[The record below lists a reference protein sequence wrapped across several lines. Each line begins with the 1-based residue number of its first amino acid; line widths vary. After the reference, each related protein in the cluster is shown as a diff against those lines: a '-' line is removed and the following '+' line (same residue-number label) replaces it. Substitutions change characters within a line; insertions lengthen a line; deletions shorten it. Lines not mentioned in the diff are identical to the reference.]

1 MRLYRIKLISSI
13 FIISLLISV
22 FSPAAYTLSSRP
34 APSDL
39 QENVLKLPESV
50 SAELSFIEQAS
61 DLICKGNFDAE
72 DEFVKQSYSEDPN
85 EFNSSSR
92 ELLEIIEKYKDISE
106 QMKIAREAAYQ
117 EKLDELEKIRI
128 ESESDV
134 NDINDANDV
143 NDIALVLSAITN
155 VSEIANEEQRKQL
168 LSDEYVQEV
177 IQEAIDIAAEFEVE
191 GKWLEAYTSCYIW
204 LNAIDPNEKGYSDY
218 AQKLYD
224 KAVIAASFQDN
235 ACETREERYKGVD
248 KSIFV
253 RTIGYLD
260 MNYVNILDYKQM
272 AIKSTERCQLLGEVM
287 GFPLEDFEI
296 PAENQQSDAEYKI
309 SLSAWTTSLT
319 VLLDELEES
328 SIEIDRDKF
337 LGIFEN
343 ILQLNKVTVNLP
355 EDVLIAQFSDAAL
368 SALDPY
374 TVIVWPRE
382 VQDFEKL
389 MTMEFSGI
397 GVEISKPKGLL
408 TIASLLPDTPAY
420 KTGLD
425 AGDVIEAVDGIETKD
440 MTLTCAVSKIT
451 GPKGTKVTLKIR
463 RPGEEETREVVI
475 TRGIIVVPTIRG
487 WQRTEEGQW
496 QYMIDPQNK
505 LGYVRLTSFSME
517 TASDL
522 EKVLKELESEGLQG
536 LILDLRF
543 NSGGLLDSAVD
554 VSDKFIEEGMI
565 VYRVPRKGGIT
576 IYEDASKKGTHPFY
590 PLVILI
596 NSNSAS
602 ASEIVAGALA
612 DKQHERAVLVGS
624 RTHGKGSVQGI
635 TSFIGGGAQL
645 KYTMAYYHLPSGQ
658 RVESRDAMEKLG
670 RKDWGVGPDVEV
682 KLTNDEIADMLE
694 TQRDNDIL
702 VQANHNNADGL
713 KVKKHSIEETLVSDR
728 QLAVGLL
735 VLKSKLIQT
744 NAIAKAQSGS

>member
-1 MRLYRIKLISSI
+1 M
-13 FIISLLISV
+13 
-22 FSPAAYTLSSRP
+22 
-34 APSDL
+34 
-39 QENVLKLPESV
+39 
-50 SAELSFIEQAS
+50 
-61 DLICKGNFDAE
+61 
-72 DEFVKQSYSEDPN
+72 KQ
-85 EFNSSSR
+85 
-92 ELLEIIEKYKDISE
+92 
-106 QMKIAREAAYQ
+106 AREATYQ
-117 EKLDELEKIRI
+117 EKLAELEKVRI

-134 NDINDANDV
+134 NDINDVNDV
-143 NDIALVLSAITN
+143 NDISLALSAITN

-168 LSDEYVQEV
+168 LSEEYVQGV
-177 IQEAIDIAAEFEVE
+177 IQEAIDKAAGFEAE

-224 KAVIAASFQDN
+224 KAVIAASLQDN

-260 MNYVNILDYKQM
+260 MNYVNNLDYKQM
-272 AIKSTERCQLLGEVM
+272 AINSIKRCQLLGEVM
-287 GFPLEDFEI
+287 GFPLEDFKI
-296 PAENQQSDAEYKI
+296 PVENQQSETEYKQ
-309 SLSAWTTSLT
+309 SLSAWTASLT
-319 VLLDELEES
+319 ALLEEIEKS
-328 SIEIDRDKF
+328 STEVDRDTF
-337 LGIFEN
+337 LGVFEN
-343 ILQLNKVTVNLP
+343 VLQLNSVTVNLP
-355 EDVLIAQFSDAAL
+355 QDVLIAQFSDAAL
-368 SALDPY
+368 STLDPY

-389 MTMEFSGI
+389 MTNEFSGI

-420 KTGLD
+420 KSGLD

-463 RPGEEETREVVI
+463 RPGEEETRDVVI

-496 QYMIDPQNK
+496 RYMIDPENK
-505 LGYVRLTSFSME
+505 LGYVRLTSFSSE
-517 TASDL
+517 TSSDL
-522 EKVLKELESEGLQG
+522 EKVLEELESEGLQG

-543 NSGGLLDSAVD
+543 NSGGLLDSAVA
-554 VSDKFIEEGMI
+554 VCEKFIEEGMI
-565 VYRVPRKGGIT
+565 VYRVPRRGGIT
-576 IYEDASKKGTHPFY
+576 IYEDAHKKGTHPFY

-596 NSNSAS
+596 NSSSAS

-635 TSFIGGGAQL
+635 TGFIGEGAQL

-670 RKDWGVGPDVEV
+670 RNDWGVGPNVKV

-694 TQRDNDIL
+694 VQRDNDIL
-702 VQANHNNADGL
+702 VQANHNNEDGL
-713 KVKKHSIEETLVSDR
+713 KVKKHTIEETLASDR
-728 QLAVGLL
+728 QMAVGLL
-735 VLKSKLIQT
+735 VLRSKLIQT
-744 NAIAKAQSGS
+744 NAIAKVQSGS

>member
-61 DLICKGNFDAE
+61 DLICKGNFDAA

-475 TRGIIVVPTIRG
+475 TRGVIVVPTIRG

>member
-1 MRLYRIKLISSI
+1 MRYYRIKITFSI
-13 FIISLLISV
+13 VVISLLTFV
-22 FSPAAYTLSSRP
+22 FSPAAFTLSSRP
-34 APSDL
+34 APSEL
-39 QENVLKLPESV
+39 QENALRIPENV
-50 SAELSFIEQAS
+50 SAELSFIDRAS
-61 DLICKGNFDAE
+61 DLICKGNFDAA
-72 DEFVKQSYSEDPN
+72 DELVKHEDPN
-85 EFNSSSR
+85 EQNSSSR
-92 ELLEIIEKYKDISE
+92 QLLEIVNEYDNIIE
-106 QMKIAREAAYQ
+106 QMKQSREATYQ
-117 EKLDELEKIRI
+117 EKLDELDKVRL

-134 NDINDANDV
+134 NDVNDV
-143 NDIALVLSAITN
+143 NDISSVLSAIAN
-155 VSEIANEEQRKQL
+155 VSEIASEDQREQL
-168 LSDEYVQEV
+168 LSDEYVHGI
-177 IQEAIDIAAEFEVE
+177 IQEAIDKAAEFEVE
-191 GKWLEAYTSCYIW
+191 GKWLEAYTSCYYW
-204 LNAIDPNEKGYSDY
+204 LGAIDPNEKAYSDY

-248 KSIFV
+248 ESIFV
-253 RTIGYLD
+253 RAIGYLD
-260 MNYVNILDYKQM
+260 MNYVNNLDYQQM
-272 AIKSTERCQLLGEVM
+272 SIKSIKRCQLLGEVM
-287 GFPLEDFEI
+287 EFPLEDFKM
-296 PAENQQSDAEYKI
+296 PTENQQTETEYKK
-309 SLSAWTTSLT
+309 SLSVWATSLAA
-319 VLLDELEES
+319 LLEEIELS
-328 SIEIDRDKF
+328 STEVNRDKF
-337 LGIFEN
+337 LGVFEN

-355 EDVLIAQFSDAAL
+355 QNVLIAQFSDAAL

-389 MTMEFSGI
+389 MTNEFSGI

-420 KTGLD
+420 KSGLD

-463 RPGEEETREVVI
+463 RPGEEEAKDVVI

-487 WQRTEEGQW
+487 WQRAETGLW
-496 QYMIDPQNK
+496 HYMIDPENK
-505 LGYVRLTSFSME
+505 IGYVRLTSFSSE
-517 TASDL
+517 TSSDL
-522 EKVLKELESEGLQG
+522 EKVLDELESEGLQG
-536 LILDLRF
+536 LVMDLRF
-543 NSGGLLDSAVD
+543 NSGGLLDSAVS
-554 VSDKFIEEGMI
+554 VCEKFIEEGMI
-565 VYRVPRKGGIT
+565 VYRVPRRGGIT
-576 IYEDASKKGTHPFY
+576 VYEDAHKKGTHPFY

-596 NSNSAS
+596 NSGSAS

-612 DKQHERAVLVGS
+612 DKQHERAILVGS

-670 RKDWGVGPDVEV
+670 RKDWGVGPDVKV

-694 TQRDNDIL
+694 VQRDNDIL
-702 VQANHNNADGL
+702 VQANHNNEDGL
-713 KVKKHSIEETLVSDR
+713 KVKKHSIEETLASDR

-735 VLKSKLIQT
+735 VLRSKLIQT

>member
-1 MRLYRIKLISSI
+1 MRHYRIKIISSI
-13 FIISLLISV
+13 LIISLLTFV

-34 APSDL
+34 TPS
-39 QENVLKLPESV
+39 QPKEAVLKIPESV
-50 SAELSFIEQAS
+50 SVELGFIERAS
-61 DLICKGNFDAE
+61 DLICKGNFDAA
-72 DEFVKQSYSEDPN
+72 DELVKQSYGGDPN
-85 EFNSSSR
+85 ELNNSSR
-92 ELLEIIEKYKDISE
+92 QLLEIVEEYKNISE
-106 QMKIAREAAYQ
+106 QMKLAREATYQ
-117 EKLDELEKIRI
+117 KKLAELEKIRI

-143 NDIALVLSAITN
+143 NDISLVLSAITN
-155 VSEIANEEQRKQL
+155 VSEIANKEQRKQL
-168 LSDEYVQEV
+168 LSEEYVQDV
-177 IQEAIDIAAEFEVE
+177 IQKAIDEASGFEIE
-191 GKWLEAYTSCYIW
+191 GKWLEAYTSCYYW

-224 KAVIAASFQDN
+224 KAVIAASLQDN

-248 KSIFV
+248 ESIFV
-253 RTIGYLD
+253 RAVGYLD
-260 MNYVNILDYKQM
+260 MNYVNNLDYKQM
-272 AIKSTERCQLLGEVM
+272 AIKSIERCRLLGEVM
-287 GFPLEDFEI
+287 EFPLEDFQI
-296 PAENQQSDAEYKI
+296 PAENQQSETEYKK

-319 VLLDELEES
+319 ALLEE
-328 SIEIDRDKF
+328 IEKLSTEVDRDKF
-337 LGIFEN
+337 LGVFEN
-343 ILQLNKVTVNLP
+343 ILRLNRVTVNLP
-355 EDVLIAQFSDAAL
+355 KDVLIAQFSDAAL

-389 MTMEFSGI
+389 MTNEFSGI

-408 TIASLLPDTPAY
+408 TVASLLPDTPAY
-420 KTGLD
+420 KSGLD

-451 GPKGTKVTLKIR
+451 GPKGTEVTLRIR
-463 RPGEEETREVVI
+463 RPGEEETRDVVI

-496 QYMIDPQNK
+496 RYMIDPENK
-505 LGYVRLTSFSME
+505 LGYIRLTSFSSE

-522 EKVLKELESEGLQG
+522 EKVLKELESESLQG

-543 NSGGLLDSAVD
+543 NSGGLLDSAIA
-554 VSDKFIEEGMI
+554 VSEKFIEEGMI

-576 IYEDASKKGTHPFY
+576 IYEDAHKKGTHPYY

-612 DKQHERAVLVGS
+612 DRQHERAVLVGS

-670 RKDWGVGPDVEV
+670 RKDWGVGPDVQV

-694 TQRDNDIL
+694 VQRDNDIL
-702 VQANHNNADGL
+702 VQANHNEESL
-713 KVKKHSIEETLVSDR
+713 KVTKHTIDDTLVSDR

-735 VLKSKLIQT
+735 VLRSKLIQT